1 MNSDKNNS
9 LVVKKIALFAAG
21 LLALGSCCSSENAEP
36 GNPLSKWKPGYFDV
50 HQIST
55 GRGNVALMVLP
66 DATTMMVDMGDLG
79 DVSRKK
85 QEIMP
90 VMPDASRTAA
100 QWAARYIS
108 RILDEVGRDK
118 VDYAL
123 ITHFDT
129 DHVGA
134 WYMKDSVLTRSGFA
148 EIEDLIHI
156 EKLVDRGHSYP
167 DAEALKKRANNLVA
181 HHLEYL
187 EYRKSKGLKYE
198 KFVVGSSGQFRLLFS
213 PEKYPDFRIQNI
225 YANGQLW
232 TGNGLETIDLVPGEG
247 DEKVANEKKMNE
259 NRNSCTINISYG
271 DFDYHN
277 GGDIQGVKPNSPDQW
292 LNIEKSVGEF
302 IKEVDVAVANHHS
315 FSDAMFAPFLEITNP
330 QVCIIPVWDFYHP
343 QPRPLNDML
352 RAGISDKERDI
363 FSAGLVKSNRTR
375 LAEDGE
381 KIHPSGH
388 IVLRVYKGGKKFQI
402 FVLDDT
408 TAETPTIIYKS
419 DIYTSRN

>member
-1 MNSDKNNS
+1 M
-9 LVVKKIALFAAG
+9 KKIILFAAG
-21 LLALGSCCSSENAEP
+21 LLALSSCCFEKAEQ
-36 GNPLSKWKPGYFDV
+36 GDPLPKWKHGYFDV

-79 DVSRKK
+79 DVSKK
-85 QEIMP
+85 KKEIMP
-90 VMPDASRTAA
+90 IMPNASKTPA
-100 QWAARYIS
+100 QWAAKYIS
-108 RILDEVGRDK
+108 RVLDEIGRDK

-134 WYMKDSVLTRSGFA
+134 WYIKDSVLTKSGFA

-156 EKLVDRGHSYP
+156 EKLVDRGHTYP
-167 DAEALKKRANNLVA
+167 DAEALKKRAGNLVT

-187 EYRKSKGLKYE
+187 KYRESKGLQYE
-198 KFVVGSSGQFRLLFS
+198 KFVVGSSEQFRLLNS
-213 PEKYPDFRIQNI
+213 PDKYPDFRIQNI
-225 YANGQLW
+225 YASGQLW
-232 TGNGLETIDLVPGEG
+232 TGSGLETRDLVPGEG
-247 DEKVANEKKMNE
+247 EEKVANEKKMNE

-277 GGDIQGVKPNSPDQW
+277 GGDIQGVKPKDPDKW
-292 LNIEKSVGEF
+292 LNIEKSVAEF

-315 FSDAMFAPFLEITNP
+315 FSDAMYAEFLEITNP
-330 QVCIIPVWDFYHP
+330 QACIIPVWDFYHP
-343 QPRPLNDML
+343 QPGTLGNML
-352 RAGISDKERDI
+352 RAGISEKERDV
-363 FSAGLVKSNRTR
+363 FSAGLVKPNRTR
-375 LAEDGE
+375 LAEDGK

-388 IVLRVYKGGKKFQI
+388 IVLRVYKGGKEFQI

-408 TAETPTIIYKS
+408 TTETPTIIYKS

>member
-1 MNSDKNNS
+1 M
-9 LVVKKIALFAAG
+9 KKIILFAAG
-21 LLALGSCCSSENAEP
+21 LLALSSCCFEKAEQ
-36 GNPLSKWKPGYFDV
+36 GDPLPKWKPGYFDV

-79 DVSRKK
+79 DVSKK
-85 QEIMP
+85 KKEIMP
-90 VMPDASRTAA
+90 IMPNASKTPA
-100 QWAARYIS
+100 QWAAKYIS
-108 RILDEVGRDK
+108 RVLDEIGRDK

-134 WYMKDSVLTRSGFA
+134 WYIKDSVLTKSGFA

-156 EKLVDRGHSYP
+156 EKLVDRGHTYP
-167 DAEALKKRANNLVA
+167 DAEALKKRAGNLVT

-187 EYRKSKGLKYE
+187 KYRESKGLQYE
-198 KFVVGSSGQFRLLFS
+198 KFVVGSSEQFRLLNS
-213 PEKYPDFRIQNI
+213 PDKYPDFRIQNI
-225 YANGQLW
+225 YASGQLW
-232 TGNGLETIDLVPGEG
+232 TGSGLETRDLVPGEG
-247 DEKVANEKKMNE
+247 EEKVANEKKMNE

-277 GGDIQGVKPNSPDQW
+277 GGDIQGVKPNAPDKW
-292 LNIEKSVGEF
+292 LNIEKSVAEF

-315 FSDAMFAPFLEITNP
+315 FSDAMYAEFLEITNP
-330 QVCIIPVWDFYHP
+330 QACIIPVWDFYHP
-343 QPRPLNDML
+343 QPGTLGNML
-352 RAGISDKERDI
+352 RAGISEKERDV
-363 FSAGLVKSNRTR
+363 FSAGLVKSNRIR
-375 LAEDGE
+375 LAEDGK

-388 IVLRVYKGGKKFQI
+388 IVLRVYKGGKEFQI

-408 TAETPTIIYKS
+408 TTETPTIIYKS

>member
-1 MNSDKNNS
+1 MRKITLIAACLLIFGACCS
-9 LVVKKIALFAAG
+9 VKK
-21 LLALGSCCSSENAEP
+21 AEI
-36 GNPLSKWKPGYFDV
+36 GDPLPEWKPGCFDV

-79 DVSRKK
+79 PNRQTKK
-85 QEIMP
+85 EIMP
-90 VMPDASRTAA
+90 VMPNASKTPA
-100 QWAARYIS
+100 QWAAQYIS
-108 RILDEVGRDK
+108 RILKEVGRDK
-118 VDYAL
+118 VDFAL

-134 WYMKDSVLTRSGFA
+134 YFMKDSVLTKSGFA

-156 EKLVDRGHSYP
+156 EKLVDRGHTYP
-167 DAEALKKRANNLVA
+167 DAETLKKRANSLVA

-187 EYRKSKGLKYE
+187 EYRDSKGLKYE
-198 KFVVGSSGQFRLLFS
+198 TFVVGSDEQFRLLNS
-213 PEKYPDFRIQNI
+213 PHKYPDFKIQNI
-225 YANGQLW
+225 YANGKLW
-232 TGNGLETIDLVPGEG
+232 AGKGLETIDLVPGEG
-247 DEKVANEKKMNE
+247 EEKLANEKKMNE

-277 GGDIQGVKPNSPDQW
+277 GGDIQGLKPEKPDQW
-292 LNIEKSVGEF
+292 LNIEKSVAEF

-315 FSDAMFAPFLEITNP
+315 FSDAMFEPFLELTNP
-330 QVCIIPVWDFYHP
+330 QVCIIPVWDYYHP
-343 QPRPLNDML
+343 QPRPLNNML
-352 RAGISDKERDI
+352 RAGISEKERDI
-363 FSAGLVKSNRTR
+363 YSAGLVKANRTR
-375 LAEDGE
+375 LADDGA

-388 IVLRVYKGGKKFQI
+388 VVLRVYKGGKEFQI

-408 TAETPTIIYKS
+408 TTEIPTIIYKS

>member
-1 MNSDKNNS
+1 
-9 LVVKKIALFAAG
+9 
-21 LLALGSCCSSENAEP
+21 
-36 GNPLSKWKPGYFDV
+36 
-50 HQIST
+50 
-55 GRGNVALMVLP
+55 MVLP

-79 DVSRKK
+79 DVSKK
-85 QEIMP
+85 KKEIMP
-90 VMPDASRTAA
+90 VMPNASKTAA
-100 QWAARYIS
+100 QWAAKYIS
-108 RILDEVGRDK
+108 RVLDEIGRDK

-134 WYMKDSVLTRSGFA
+134 WYMKDGELTKSGFA
-148 EIEDLIHI
+148 EIEDMIHI
-156 EKLVDRGHSYP
+156 EKLVDRGHTYP
-167 DAEALKKRANNLVA
+167 DADALKVRAGNLVT

-198 KFVVGSSGQFRLLFS
+198 KFVVGSSEQFRLLKS
-213 PEKYPDFRIQNI
+213 PQKYPEFKIQNI
-225 YANGQLW
+225 YASGQLW

-247 DEKVANEKKMNE
+247 EEKLANEKKMNE

-277 GGDIQGVKPNSPDQW
+277 GGDIQGVKPNAPNQW
-292 LNIEKSVGEF
+292 LDIERKVGEF

-330 QVCIIPVWDFYHP
+330 QVCIIPVWDYYHP
-343 QPRPLNDML
+343 QPRPLSNML
-352 RAGISDKERDI
+352 RAGVSDKERDI
-363 FSAGLVKSNRTR
+363 YSAGLVESNRTR
-375 LAEDGE
+375 LAEDGA

-388 IVLRVYKGGKKFQI
+388 IVLRVYKGGKEFQV

-408 TAETPTIIYKS
+408 TTDTPTIIYKS
-419 DIYTSRN
+419 PIYTSRN

>member
-1 MNSDKNNS
+1 MR
-9 LVVKKIALFAAG
+9 KITLITAC
-21 LLALGSCCSSENAEP
+21 LLALGACCSFKEAEV
-36 GNPLSKWKPGYFDV
+36 GEPLPKWKPGYFDV

-55 GRGNVALMVLP
+55 GRGNAALLILP

-79 DVSRKK
+79 DVSKKK

-90 VMPDASRTAA
+90 IMPNASKTPA

-108 RILDEVGRDK
+108 RVLDEIGREQ

-134 WYMKDSVLTRSGFA
+134 YYMKDSVLTKSGFA
-148 EIEDLIHI
+148 EIEDMIHI
-156 EKLVDRGHSYP
+156 EKLVDRGHTYP
-167 DAEALKKRANNLVA
+167 DAEALKKRAGNLVA

-187 EYRKSKGLKYE
+187 KYRESKGLKYE
-198 KFVVGSSGQFRLLFS
+198 KFVVGSSEQFKLLNS
-213 PEKYPDFRIQNI
+213 PAKYPDFKIQNI
-225 YANGQLW
+225 YASGQLW

-247 DEKVANEKKMNE
+247 EEKLANEKKMNE
-259 NRNSCTINISYG
+259 NRNSCAIKISYG

-292 LNIEKSVGEF
+292 LNIEKSVAEF
-302 IKEVDVAVANHHS
+302 VKEVDVAVANHHS

-352 RAGISDKERDI
+352 RAGISEKERDI
-363 FSAGLVKSNRTR
+363 YSAGLVKSNRTR
-375 LAEDGE
+375 LADDGA

-388 IVLRVYKGGKKFQI
+388 VVLRVYKGGKEFQI

-408 TAETPTIIYKS
+408 TTEIPTIIYKS

>member
-1 MNSDKNNS
+1 MKTLSI
-9 LVVKKIALFAAG
+9 IAAAW
-21 LLALGSCCSSENAEP
+21 LIVLSSCCPQNAEL
-36 GNPLSKWKPGYFDV
+36 GDPLPKWKPGYFDV

-55 GRGNVALMVLP
+55 GRGNAALMVLP

-79 DVSRKK
+79 DVSKK
-85 QEIMP
+85 KKEIMP
-90 VMPDASRTAA
+90 VMPNASKTAA
-100 QWAARYIS
+100 QWAAKYIS
-108 RILDEVGRDK
+108 RVLDEIGRDK

-134 WYMKDSVLTRSGFA
+134 WYMKDGELTKSGFA
-148 EIEDLIHI
+148 EIEDMIHI
-156 EKLVDRGHSYP
+156 EKLVDRGHTYP
-167 DAEALKKRANNLVA
+167 DADALKVRAGNLVT

-198 KFVVGSSGQFRLLFS
+198 KFLVGSSEQFRLLNS
-213 PEKYPDFRIQNI
+213 PEKYPDFKIQNI
-225 YANGQLW
+225 YASGQLW

-247 DEKVANEKKMNE
+247 EEKLANEKKMNE

-277 GGDIQGVKPNSPDQW
+277 GGDIQGVKPNAPNQW
-292 LNIEKSVGEF
+292 LDIERKVGEF

-330 QVCIIPVWDFYHP
+330 QVCIIPVWDYYHP
-343 QPRPLNDML
+343 QPRPLSNML
-352 RAGISDKERDI
+352 RAGVSDKERDI
-363 FSAGLVKSNRTR
+363 YSAGLVESNRTR
-375 LAEDGE
+375 LAEDGA

-388 IVLRVYKGGKKFQI
+388 IVLRVYKSGKEFQV

-408 TAETPTIIYKS
+408 TTETPTIIYKS
-419 DIYTSRN
+419 PIYTSRN

>member
-1 MNSDKNNS
+1 MKTLSI
-9 LVVKKIALFAAG
+9 IAAAW
-21 LLALGSCCSSENAEP
+21 LIVLSSCCPQNAEL
-36 GNPLSKWKPGYFDV
+36 GDPLPKWKPGYFDV

-55 GRGNVALMVLP
+55 GRGNAALMVLP

-79 DVSRKK
+79 DVSKK
-85 QEIMP
+85 KKEIMP
-90 VMPDASRTAA
+90 VMPNASKTAA
-100 QWAARYIS
+100 QWAAKYIS
-108 RILDEVGRDK
+108 RVLDEIGRDK

-134 WYMKDSVLTRSGFA
+134 WYMKDGELTKSGFA
-148 EIEDLIHI
+148 EIEDMIHI
-156 EKLVDRGHSYP
+156 EKLVDRGHTYP
-167 DAEALKKRANNLVA
+167 DADALKVRAGNLVT

-198 KFVVGSSGQFRLLFS
+198 KFVVGSSEQFRLLKS
-213 PEKYPDFRIQNI
+213 PQKYPEFKIQNI
-225 YANGQLW
+225 YASGQLW

-247 DEKVANEKKMNE
+247 EEKLANEKKMNE

-277 GGDIQGVKPNSPDQW
+277 GGDIQGVKPNAPNQW
-292 LNIEKSVGEF
+292 LDIERKVGEF

-330 QVCIIPVWDFYHP
+330 QVCIIPVWDYYHP
-343 QPRPLNDML
+343 QPRPLSNML
-352 RAGISDKERDI
+352 RAGVSDKERDI
-363 FSAGLVKSNRTR
+363 YSAGLVESNRTR
-375 LAEDGE
+375 LAEDGA

-388 IVLRVYKGGKKFQI
+388 IVLRVYKGGKEFQV

-408 TAETPTIIYKS
+408 TTDTPTIIYKS
-419 DIYTSRN
+419 PIYTPRN

>member
-1 MNSDKNNS
+1 MNK
-9 LVVKKIALFAAG
+9 LTYFAAAA
-21 LLALGSCCSSENAEP
+21 LLALGSCCCPKNAEIGDTLP
-36 GNPLSKWKPGYFDV
+36 EWKPGYFDV

-79 DVSRKK
+79 DVSNKK

-90 VMPDASRTAA
+90 IMPNASKTPA
-100 QWAARYIS
+100 QWAAKYIS
-108 RILDEVGRDK
+108 RVLDEVGRDR
-118 VDYAL
+118 VDMAL
-123 ITHFDT
+123 VTHFDA

-134 WYMKDSVLTRSGFA
+134 YYMKDGVLTKSGFA

-156 EKLVDRGHSYP
+156 EKLVDRGHTYP
-167 DAEALKKRANNLVA
+167 DAEALRVRAGNLVA

-187 EYRKSKGLKYE
+187 KYRESKGLKYE
-198 KFVVGSSGQFRLLFS
+198 KFVVGSSEQFKLLRS
-213 PEKYPDFRIQNI
+213 PKKYPDFKIQNI

-232 TGNGLETIDLVPGEG
+232 SGKGLETIDLVPGEG
-247 DEKVANEKKMNE
+247 EQKRENEKYMNE

-277 GGDIQGVKPNSPDQW
+277 GGDIQGMKPDSPNQW
-292 LNIEKSVGEF
+292 LNTEKQVAEF

-315 FSDAMFAPFLEITNP
+315 YSDAMFSPFLEITNP

-343 QPRPLNDML
+343 QPSTLSNML
-352 RAGISDKERDI
+352 RAGIEEKERDI
-363 FSAGLVKSNRTR
+363 FSAGLVHSNRLR
-375 LAEDGE
+375 LAEDGA

-388 IVLRVYKGGKKFQI
+388 VVLRVYKGGKEFQV

-408 TAETPTIIYKS
+408 TTDTPTIIYKS
-419 DIYTSRN
+419 ELYKSRN

>member
-1 MNSDKNNS
+1 MR
-9 LVVKKIALFAAG
+9 KITLITAC
-21 LLALGSCCSSENAEP
+21 LLALGACCSVKKAEVGEQLP
-36 GNPLSKWKPGYFDV
+36 KWKPGYFDV

-79 DVSRKK
+79 DVSKKK

-90 VMPDASRTAA
+90 IMPNASKTPA
-100 QWAARYIS
+100 QWAAGYIS
-108 RILDEVGRDK
+108 RVLDEIGREQ

-134 WYMKDSVLTRSGFA
+134 YYMKDSVLTKSGFA
-148 EIEDLIHI
+148 EIEDMIHI
-156 EKLVDRGHSYP
+156 EKLVDRGHTYP
-167 DAEALKKRANNLVA
+167 DAEALKKRAGNLVA

-187 EYRKSKGLKYE
+187 KYRESKGLKYE
-198 KFVVGSSGQFRLLFS
+198 KFVVGSSEQFKLLNS
-213 PEKYPDFRIQNI
+213 PAKYPDFKIQNI
-225 YANGQLW
+225 YASGQLW
-232 TGNGLETIDLVPGEG
+232 TGEGLETIDLVPGEG
-247 DEKVANEKKMNE
+247 EEKFANEKKMNE
-259 NRNSCTINISYG
+259 NRNSCTIKISYG

-292 LNIEKSVGEF
+292 LNIEKSVAEF
-302 IKEVDVAVANHHS
+302 VKEVDVAVANHHS
-315 FSDAMFAPFLEITNP
+315 FSDAMFAPFLGITNP

-352 RAGISDKERDI
+352 RAGISEKERDI
-363 FSAGLVKSNRTR
+363 YSAGLVKSNRTR
-375 LAEDGE
+375 LADDGA

-388 IVLRVYKGGKKFQI
+388 VVLRVYKGGKEFQI

-408 TAETPTIIYKS
+408 TTEIPTIIYKS

>member
-1 MNSDKNNS
+1 MKTFSI
-9 LVVKKIALFAAG
+9 IAAAW
-21 LLALGSCCSSENAEP
+21 LIVLSSCCPQNAEL
-36 GNPLSKWKPGYFDV
+36 GDPLPKWKPGYFDV

-55 GRGNVALMVLP
+55 GRGNAALMVLP

-79 DVSRKK
+79 DVSKK
-85 QEIMP
+85 KKEIMP
-90 VMPDASRTAA
+90 VMPNASKTAA
-100 QWAARYIS
+100 QWAAKYIS
-108 RILDEVGRDK
+108 RVLDEIGRDK

-134 WYMKDSVLTRSGFA
+134 WYMKDGELTKSGFA
-148 EIEDLIHI
+148 EIEDMIHI
-156 EKLVDRGHSYP
+156 EKLVDRGHTYP
-167 DAEALKKRANNLVA
+167 DADALKVRAGNLVT

-198 KFVVGSSGQFRLLFS
+198 KFVVGSSEQFRLLNS
-213 PEKYPDFRIQNI
+213 PQKYPEFKIQNI
-225 YANGQLW
+225 YASGQLW

-247 DEKVANEKKMNE
+247 EEKLANEKKMNE

-277 GGDIQGVKPNSPDQW
+277 GGDIQGVKPNAPNQW
-292 LNIEKSVGEF
+292 LDIERKVGEF

-330 QVCIIPVWDFYHP
+330 QVCIIPVWDYYHP
-343 QPRPLNDML
+343 QPRPLSNML
-352 RAGISDKERDI
+352 RAGVSDKERDI
-363 FSAGLVKSNRTR
+363 YSAGLVESNRTR
-375 LAEDGE
+375 LAEDGA

-388 IVLRVYKGGKKFQI
+388 IVLRVYKGGKEFQV

-408 TAETPTIIYKS
+408 TTDTPTIIYKS
-419 DIYTSRN
+419 PIYTSRN

>member
-1 MNSDKNNS
+1 MRTLSI
-9 LVVKKIALFAAG
+9 IAAAAG
-21 LLALGSCCSSENAEP
+21 LIVLSSCCPQNAEL
-36 GNPLSKWKPGYFDV
+36 GDPLPKWKPGYFDV

-55 GRGNVALMVLP
+55 GRGNAALMVLP

-79 DVSRKK
+79 DVSKK
-85 QEIMP
+85 KKEIMP
-90 VMPDASRTAA
+90 VMPNASKTAA
-100 QWAARYIS
+100 QWAAKYIS
-108 RILDEVGRDK
+108 RVLDEIGRDK

-134 WYMKDSVLTRSGFA
+134 WYMKDGELTKSGFA
-148 EIEDLIHI
+148 EIEDMIHI
-156 EKLVDRGHSYP
+156 EKLVDRGHTYP
-167 DAEALKKRANNLVA
+167 DADALKVRAGNLVT

-198 KFVVGSSGQFRLLFS
+198 KFLVGSSEQFRLLNS
-213 PEKYPDFRIQNI
+213 PEKYPDFKIQNI
-225 YANGQLW
+225 YASGQLW

-247 DEKVANEKKMNE
+247 EEKLANEKKMNE

-277 GGDIQGVKPNSPDQW
+277 GGDIQGVKPNAPHQW
-292 LNIEKSVGEF
+292 LDIERKVGEF

-330 QVCIIPVWDFYHP
+330 QVCIIPVWDYYHP
-343 QPRPLNDML
+343 QPRPLSNML
-352 RAGISDKERDI
+352 RAGVSDKERDI
-363 FSAGLVKSNRTR
+363 YSAGLVESNRTR
-375 LAEDGE
+375 LAEDGA

-388 IVLRVYKGGKKFQI
+388 IVLRVYKGGKEFQV

-408 TAETPTIIYKS
+408 TTETPTIIYKS
-419 DIYTSRN
+419 PIYTSRN

>member
-1 MNSDKNNS
+1 MKTLSI
-9 LVVKKIALFAAG
+9 IAAAW
-21 LLALGSCCSSENAEP
+21 LIVLSSCCPQNAEL
-36 GNPLSKWKPGYFDV
+36 GDPLPKWKPGYFDV

-55 GRGNVALMVLP
+55 GRGNAALMVLP

-79 DVSRKK
+79 DVSKK
-85 QEIMP
+85 KKEIMP
-90 VMPDASRTAA
+90 VMPNASKTAA
-100 QWAARYIS
+100 QWAAKYIS
-108 RILDEVGRDK
+108 RVLEEIGRDK

-134 WYMKDSVLTRSGFA
+134 WYMKDGELTKSGFA
-148 EIEDLIHI
+148 EIEDMIHI
-156 EKLVDRGHSYP
+156 EKLVDRGHTYP
-167 DAEALKKRANNLVA
+167 DADALKVRAGNLVT

-198 KFVVGSSGQFRLLFS
+198 KFVVGSSEQFRLLKS
-213 PEKYPDFRIQNI
+213 PQKYPEFKIQNI
-225 YANGQLW
+225 YASGQLW

-247 DEKVANEKKMNE
+247 EEKLANEKKMNE

-277 GGDIQGVKPNSPDQW
+277 GGDIQGVKPNAPNQW
-292 LNIEKSVGEF
+292 LDIERKVGEF

-330 QVCIIPVWDFYHP
+330 QVCIIPVWDYYHP
-343 QPRPLNDML
+343 QPRPLSNML
-352 RAGISDKERDI
+352 RAGVSDKERDI
-363 FSAGLVKSNRTR
+363 YSAGLVESNRTR
-375 LAEDGE
+375 LAEDGA

-388 IVLRVYKGGKKFQI
+388 IVLRVYKGGKEFQV

-408 TAETPTIIYKS
+408 TTDTPTIIYKS
-419 DIYTSRN
+419 PIYTSRN